1 MAPKKKPQRGSSNNK
16 ASSSK
21 SKSSSNS
28 GPRLQISAENE
39 NRLRRLLL
47 NSTTTPPLQTT
58 VTDNANSLSKSQ
70 KAKNLKNVYEKLS
83 CEGFSNDHIE
93 LALSSLKDNATLE
106 TALDWLCLNLSGN
119 ELPLKFSSGTS
130 LNSDRGSV
138 NVLSTAREDWV
149 PFVDSSRRI
158 EDEEQQQQHQRVLV
172 RTKVRWDAEDGDGN
186 VLDFR
191 QPSQADW
198 IRQYV
203 EQQEEEESKTWED
216 DSVDGSFTNKLCMSD
231 LQAYALPSSHLMST
245 LPWGGY
251 EQRLVFLWVIMNYH
265 YILILDPQPRTYDV
279 IAKEYHAVRLEA
291 AKAKEKGDK
300 KSQEQAGHV
309 IRKLKQEMSALGLSL
324 DLLEQDFGLQRVFE
338 DMLPTSTPYEHL
350 EAITS
355 FDVEGDS
362 TIVIESIVDENHLE
376 SSSSIGFPLNPV
388 PSSVP
393 LDGEIVSEE
402 SEDVEIGNFF
412 IDDASSNDI
421 LSPEILE
428 LQKREKK
435 RELCSEKNLEKLDGI
450 WKKGDPQKIPKAVL
464 HQLCQKSG
472 WEAPKFNKVLEREL
486 GFFYAVSILRKASG
500 RGKSRKAGGLITLQ
514 LPDKDATFE
523 SAEDAQNRVAAFA
536 LHLLFPDLPIHLAII
551 NPYSSLLLHW
561 KQGETSKRV
570 EDSVEDR
577 RAGFVDLLLKA
588 DDSSS
593 SVVDA
598 TTSSQET
605 LKLIDVEETKD
616 LGADA
621 KVESMFFLVVEMLS
635 SRAAL
640 PIAGLK
646 VDILQMLKENDV
658 LVVCGETGSGKT
670 TQAISVAERVADE
683 RCEPSPGADGSL
695 VGYQVRLDS
704 ARSEK
709 TKLLFCTTGILLRK
723 LAGDRSLSGI
733 THVIVDEVHER
744 SLLHSYLCVRCSFSV
759 LFSSN

>member
-39 NRLRRLLL
+39 NRLRRLLV

-58 VTDNANSLSKSQ
+58 VPDNTNSLSKSQ
-70 KAKNLKNVYEKLS
+70 KAKNLKNIYEKLS

-106 TALDWLCLNLSGN
+106 TALDWLCLNLAGN

-138 NVLSTAREDWV
+138 NVLSTARENWV

-158 EDEEQQQQHQRVLV
+158 EDEEEQQQRVLV
-172 RTKVRWDAEDGDGN
+172 KTKVRWDAEDGDSN

-216 DSVDGSFTNKLCMSD
+216 DLVDGSFTNK
-231 LQAYALPSSHLMST
+231 
-245 LPWGGY
+245 
-251 EQRLVFLWVIMNYH
+251 
-265 YILILDPQPRTYDV
+265 DPQPRTYDV

-324 DLLEQDFGLQRVFE
+324 DLLEQDFGLQR
-338 DMLPTSTPYEHL
+338 
-350 EAITS
+350 
-355 FDVEGDS
+355 DS
-362 TIVIESIVDENHLE
+362 TIVIESIIDENHVE

-412 IDDASSNDI
+412 IDDASSNDV

-450 WKKGDPQKIPKAVL
+450 WKKGDPQKIPKAIL

-523 SAEDAQNRVAAFA
+523 SAE
-536 LHLLFPDLPIHLAII
+536 
-551 NPYSSLLLHW
+551 
-561 KQGETSKRV
+561 
-570 EDSVEDR
+570 
-577 RAGFVDLLLKA
+577 
-588 DDSSS
+588 
-593 SVVDA
+593 
-598 TTSSQET
+598 
-605 LKLIDVEETKD
+605 
-616 LGADA
+616 
-621 KVESMFFLVVEMLS
+621 
-635 SRAAL
+635 
-640 PIAGLK
+640 
-646 VDILQMLKENDV
+646 
-658 LVVCGETGSGKT
+658 
-670 TQAISVAERVADE
+670 
-683 RCEPSPGADGSL
+683 
-695 VGYQVRLDS
+695 
-704 ARSEK
+704 
-709 TKLLFCTTGILLRK
+709 
-723 LAGDRSLSGI
+723 
-733 THVIVDEVHER
+733 
-744 SLLHSYLCVRCSFSV
+744 
-759 LFSSN
+759 

>member
-1 MAPKKKPQRGSSNNK
+1 MAPKKKPQRGGSNNK

-58 VTDNANSLSKSQ
+58 VPDNTNSLSKSQ
-70 KAKNLKNVYEKLS
+70 KAKNLKNIYEKLS

-106 TALDWLCLNLSGN
+106 TALDWLCLNLAGN

-130 LNSDRGSV
+130 FNSDRGSV
-138 NVLSTAREDWV
+138 NVLSTARENWV

-158 EDEEQQQQHQRVLV
+158 EDEEEQQQRVLV
-172 RTKVRWDAEDGDGN
+172 KTKVRWDAEDGDSN

-216 DSVDGSFTNKLCMSD
+216 DLADGSFTNK
-231 LQAYALPSSHLMST
+231 
-245 LPWGGY
+245 
-251 EQRLVFLWVIMNYH
+251 
-265 YILILDPQPRTYDV
+265 DPQPRTYDV

-338 DMLPTSTPYEHL
+338 DMFSTSTPCEHP

-362 TIVIESIVDENHLE
+362 TIVIESIIDENHLE

-402 SEDVEIGNFF
+402 SEDVEIGTFF
-412 IDDASSNDI
+412 MDDASSNDV

-450 WKKGDPQKIPKAVL
+450 WKKGDPQKIPKAIL

-523 SAEDAQNRVAAFA
+523 SAEV
-536 LHLLFPDLPIHLAII
+536 
-551 NPYSSLLLHW
+551 
-561 KQGETSKRV
+561 
-570 EDSVEDR
+570 
-577 RAGFVDLLLKA
+577 
-588 DDSSS
+588 
-593 SVVDA
+593 
-598 TTSSQET
+598 
-605 LKLIDVEETKD
+605 
-616 LGADA
+616 
-621 KVESMFFLVVEMLS
+621 LS
-635 SRAAL
+635 S
-640 PIAGLK
+640 
-646 VDILQMLKENDV
+646 
-658 LVVCGETGSGKT
+658 
-670 TQAISVAERVADE
+670 
-683 RCEPSPGADGSL
+683 
-695 VGYQVRLDS
+695 
-704 ARSEK
+704 
-709 TKLLFCTTGILLRK
+709 
-723 LAGDRSLSGI
+723 
-733 THVIVDEVHER
+733 
-744 SLLHSYLCVRCSFSV
+744 
-759 LFSSN
+759 